1 MSPPSR
7 PGGVYASITRD
18 QDSIKASIGDGDL
31 PLAQASMSVDCG
43 KALIYE
49 GYPEIRLGQRHPL
62 RPASLSRLLVVRY
75 SLEVFKI
82 RARENEPFRR
92 GLEDWFTDPPQDRGE
107 PGYFSHAMD
116 AAAESDPNAVTIDTD
131 SEWMSRTGHRGT
143 MTFISTTAW
152 ELFKASQGRS
162 DSLYLW
168 GPVEVTMPIRVLAD
182 ILLSW
187 KNVADAM
194 PSDEVR

>member
-1 MSPPSR
+1 
-7 PGGVYASITRD
+7 
-18 QDSIKASIGDGDL
+18 
-31 PLAQASMSVDCG
+31 
-43 KALIYE
+43 
-49 GYPEIRLGQRHPL
+49 
-62 RPASLSRLLVVRY
+62 
-75 SLEVFKI
+75 
-82 RARENEPFRR
+82 
-92 GLEDWFTDPPQDRGE
+92 
-107 PGYFSHAMD
+107 
-116 AAAESDPNAVTIDTD
+116 
-131 SEWMSRTGHRGT
+131 